1 MDQTPS
7 SPRIRR
13 TRALRLVL
21 LGTGVAMVAAC
32 ERQPPRAQDQTM
44 RVACEQA
51 RAANAPNWREICE
64 RASTGYSTIASRSYF
79 GIPWIMGR
87 TGYTSGRS
95 TTTGGSW
102 FSGRGSDS
110 GSVSTAPSSRGG
122 FGSTA
127 SSGSRSSS
135 S

>member
-1 MDQTPS
+1 MDQMPS
-7 SPRIRR
+7 SPRPRR
-13 TRALRLVL
+13 TRVLRLVL
-21 LGTGVAMVAAC
+21 LGSGVAMVAAC
-32 ERQPPRAQDQTM
+32 ERQPRVQDQTL

-51 RAANAPNWREICE
+51 RAANAPNWREVCQ
-64 RASTGYSTIASRSYF
+64 RAESSGSTSSSRSYF
-79 GIPWIMGR
+79 GVPWFAGR

-102 FSGRGSDS
+102 FSGRGSDG